1 MAIRHLIC
9 AQSLGQSVISSKCFL
24 LAPCSKRP
32 LPFAFFKSIM
42 GEDSVPGTATTLV
55 QPHKKISGTSSPGFP
70 GAPAASEGQHCKL
83 PGQLRCGVTPKVC
96 LRWCDAGCTHTATLK
111 SLFSLVHGCEC
122 QSTGI
127 YQNV

>member
-9 AQSLGQSVISSKCFL
+9 AQSLGQNVSSSKCFL

-32 LPFAFFKSIM
+32 LPFAFFQEHRGRGFS
-42 GEDSVPGTATTLV
+42 PRNCHNTCAAP
-55 QPHKKISGTSSPGFP
+55 QKISGTSSPGFP
-70 GAPAASEGQHCKL
+70 GTPVASEGQHCKL
-83 PGQLRCGVTPKVC
+83 PGQLRCGVKPKVC
-96 LRWCDAGCTHTATLK
+96 LRWCDAGCTHTGTLK
-111 SLFSLVHGCEC
+111 SLFLLVHGCKS